1 LIIPLRLARIA
12 KEPLLFATI
21 NPPSG
26 AIERVLR
33 FSPEFYKKHP
43 ALSGI
48 SGRGPKVNIIGKT
61 NKENDFFSIKII
73 LGSCLIHRKFI
84 LTPF

>member
-1 LIIPLRLARIA
+1 VHFAE
-12 KEPLLFATI
+12 EPLLFATI
-21 NPPSG
+21 NPSSG
-26 AIERVLR
+26 ATGRVLR
-33 FSPEFYKKHP
+33 FSPEFYKKDP

-73 LGSCLIHRKFI
+73 LGYCLIHRKFI